1 MYICHSEE
9 FDFNHN
15 LSGKHIY
22 FFAKL
27 ELSVS
32 EGTKLESGRAVRGKY
47 IGKHNNW
54 LLLLDCIGITEE
66 QSCLSKL
73 KPSIFK
79 KRQEKSPGQ

>member
-1 MYICHSEE
+1 MYICHTEE

-47 IGKHNNW
+47 IGKHNN
-54 LLLLDCIGITEE
+54 
-66 QSCLSKL
+66 
-73 KPSIFK
+73 
-79 KRQEKSPGQ
+79 